1 MKLEEF
7 LKNSAIIVTLI
18 TAFFYCSSMVYTH
31 AYLGRLGLDSDVL
44 ERSFHAVV
52 YQGFIFNL
60 QPMMIISMF
69 IVGLVWIKAIVI
81 IEFRRSVNN
90 RRSNAKK
97 IIHFKWKALKFL
109 QIKKRAL
116 DDFERPLIREAINVS
131 KIFLLLFFALLTL
144 ARFEIE
150 GGKVANNVNQS
161 ITDQLKEK
169 VGQNGLVPSVDILRT
184 SIITPSLQKPDT
196 ALMFLY
202 CGSRMCAGFDLVKE
216 QVIYFPHTGFTYKQG
231 LVAKPITD

>member
-7 LKNSAIIVTLI
+7 LKNSAIVVTLI

-131 KIFLLLFFALLTL
+131 KIFCYF
-144 ARFEIE
+144 
-150 GGKVANNVNQS
+150 
-161 ITDQLKEK
+161 
-169 VGQNGLVPSVDILRT
+169 
-184 SIITPSLQKPDT
+184 SLP
-196 ALMFLY
+196 Y
-202 CGSRMCAGFDLVKE
+202 
-216 QVIYFPHTGFTYKQG
+216 
-231 LVAKPITD
+231 